1 MENTGKNNEATNDLF
16 VRIKATKSPKNKTEL
31 ELLEKT
37 TMIAVEV
44 NESQIEA
51 SNILDVNIHIQ
62 SRVEGSKLT
71 KADAGKA

>member
-1 MENTGKNNEATNDLF
+1 MENSNKFNEATNDLF
-16 VRIKATKSPKNKTEL
+16 VRVKSTKTPKNKTEL

-37 TMIAVEV
+37 TMIAVDV

-51 SNILDVNIHIQ
+51 SNVLDVNIHIQ
-62 SRVEGSKLT
+62 SRAAGSKLT